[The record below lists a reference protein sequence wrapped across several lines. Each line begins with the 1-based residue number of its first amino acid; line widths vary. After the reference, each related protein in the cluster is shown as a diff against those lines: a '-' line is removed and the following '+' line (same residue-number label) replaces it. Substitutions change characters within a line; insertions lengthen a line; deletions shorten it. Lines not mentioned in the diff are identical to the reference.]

1 MLEKLK
7 EIGDQFLDCLVIVDV
22 DAPGRPCLYVNEKFT
37 NLTGYSREELLN
49 KNLAML
55 QNGKTPAHITN
66 FLRHRFKKK
75 EACLQDLINYK
86 KDGTPFLNRAVMIP
100 FLSTSGKTL
109 YLGIQNDISRKLDA
123 LGNDKLQKVQ
133 GSEICHYYNNLLM
146 KILARFDFDKR
157 DEKLS
162 LLLEELNEFSFNI
175 EKKSEFDAFE
185 YI

>member
-1 MLEKLK
+1 
-7 EIGDQFLDCLVIVDV
+7 
-22 DAPGRPCLYVNEKFT
+22 
-37 NLTGYSREELLN
+37 
-49 KNLAML
+49 
-55 QNGKTPAHITN
+55 
-66 FLRHRFKKK
+66 
-75 EACLQDLINYK
+75 
-86 KDGTPFLNRAVMIP
+86 MIP